1 MRHRFL
7 RVSLAA
13 LALTVAAVSVARPA
27 DRGAEQKRWQQQVQA
42 LFDKLIAADRA
53 GDAATVASCYE
64 DQGMLLPPT
73 GAPVK
78 GREEIR
84 KRYEAMFATASLD
97 VTMKSEE
104 LWVFEDWAISRG
116 TTTGQSVSKAQ
127 GGAPRAVH
135 DKYLMVLKRDGGE
148 WVIHNLMWSPMN

>member
-116 TTTGQSVSKAQ
+116 TTMGRSVSKAQ